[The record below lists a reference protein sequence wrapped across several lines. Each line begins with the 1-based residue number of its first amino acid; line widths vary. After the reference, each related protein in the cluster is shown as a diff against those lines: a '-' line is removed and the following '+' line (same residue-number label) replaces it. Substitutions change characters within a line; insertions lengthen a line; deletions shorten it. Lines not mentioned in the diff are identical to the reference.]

1 MRYIGNKENIVQR
14 IYEILDT
21 KGIKGESFF
30 DFCSGT
36 ASVAKFFKQK
46 DYRVVSSDLMY
57 MSYCLQKAYIEN
69 NTTPEFQSL
78 LPLIADKSPIKS
90 LFSTPLEIV
99 LSYLDTLLPIE
110 GFIFS
115 NYSPEGT
122 QQLEIPRKYFT
133 GKNAGKIDA
142 IREEI
147 EKWKNN
153 YLITESE
160 YFILLSCLLE
170 TVSFYSNVAGVYSA
184 FHKKWDP
191 RAIKALELRPIKIIS
206 NNQQNKSFN
215 SDSMKL
221 LEEIEVDIL
230 YLDPPYN
237 ERQYPPNYHILETI
251 ARADSPTIHG
261 ISGMRDY
268 KDEKSR
274 FCNPVTALEDLKQ
287 IARKAKCKYI
297 VLSYNSEGIMKQN
310 EIVETLSQY
319 GDVEFE
325 EFEYQRFKSNN
336 NGLSRT
342 KKSVFEQVYIL
353 KKSL

>member
-1 MRYIGNKENIVQR
+1 MRYIGNKENIILR
-14 IYEILDT
+14 IYEILES

-46 DYRVVSSDLMY
+46 NYRVVSSDLMY

-69 NTTPEFQSL
+69 NTVPEFHSL
-78 LPLIADKSPIKS
+78 LPIISDKAPIKT

-99 LSYLDTLLPIE
+99 LSYLDTLSPIE

-122 QQLEIPRKYFT
+122 KQLEIPRKYFT
-133 GKNAGKIDA
+133 GENAGKIDA

-147 EKWKNN
+147 EKWKTN

-160 YFILLSCLLE
+160 YYILLSCLLE

-206 NNQQNKSFN
+206 NNRQNKSFN
-215 SDSMKL
+215 SDSMNL
-221 LEEIEVDIL
+221 LDEIAVDIL

-251 ARADSPTIHG
+251 ARADNPAIHG

-268 KDEKSR
+268 KDKKSR
-274 FCNPVTALEDLKQ
+274 FCNFVTALEDLKQ
-287 IARKAKCKYI
+287 IAQKANCKYL

-310 EIVETLSQY
+310 DIVETLSLY
-319 GDVEFE
+319 GYVDFE

-336 NGLSRT
+336 KGLSGT